1 MVYRVVF
8 NYVDAK
14 MNQVKVYFKIYI
26 FFLITKFYDNLMIFE
41 HQVLQKQIQLVQH
54 SLCNMTSSAL
64 SLDIRNAIISLWS
77 YFQRLWPKSY
87 GPSSLPDLNII
98 CFKFSQILFNFLNS
112 LIYWKIMKI
121 FKYLACTCPAHFWSC
136 MFQSKAKKSDGQV
149 AKIVRTNSGL
159 SWLLGVNIL

>member
-1 MVYRVVF
+1 
-8 NYVDAK
+8 
-14 MNQVKVYFKIYI
+14 
-26 FFLITKFYDNLMIFE
+26 MIFE
-41 HQVLQKQIQLVQH
+41 HQVLQKKIQLVQH

-112 LIYWKIMKI
+112 LIYWKVMKI

-136 MFQSKAKKSDGQV
+136 MFQSKAKKNDGQV
-149 AKIVRTNSGL
+149 AKILRTDSGL
-159 SWLLGVNIL
+159 SWLLGWIYYRHSNFSGGEMS

>member
-1 MVYRVVF
+1 
-8 NYVDAK
+8 
-14 MNQVKVYFKIYI
+14 
-26 FFLITKFYDNLMIFE
+26 MIFE
-41 HQVLQKQIQLVQH
+41 HQVLQKKIQLVKH
-54 SLCNMTSSAL
+54 SLCNMTSSAP

-121 FKYLACTCPAHFWSC
+121 FKNLACHLCIQHIFEAACFSLKP
-136 MFQSKAKKSDGQV
+136 KKYDGQV
-149 AKIVRTNSGL
+149 AKILRTDSGP
-159 SWLLGVNIL
+159 SWLLGVDIL

>member
-1 MVYRVVF
+1 M
-8 NYVDAK
+8 DAK
-14 MNQVKVYFKIYI
+14 TNQVEVYFTT
-26 FFLITKFYDNLMIFE
+26 FFLNFQSFMIILWYLSIRFCRKKISWSNT
-41 HQVLQKQIQLVQH
+41 VFA
-54 SLCNMTSSAL
+54 SAL
-64 SLDIRNAIISLWS
+64 SHDIRNAIISLWS

-136 MFQSKAKKSDGQV
+136 MFQSKAKK
-149 AKIVRTNSGL
+149 I
-159 SWLLGVNIL
+159 

>member
-1 MVYRVVF
+1 
-8 NYVDAK
+8 
-14 MNQVKVYFKIYI
+14 
-26 FFLITKFYDNLMIFE
+26 MIFE
-41 HQVLQKQIQLVQH
+41 HQVLQKKIQLVQH

-77 YFQRLWPKSY
+77 YFQR
-87 GPSSLPDLNII
+87 PSSLPDLNII

-136 MFQSKAKKSDGQV
+136 MFQSKAKKMWWASSQNPKNRLRAVV
-149 AKIVRTNSGL
+149 AAGGGYIIDIQIFLVEKCHRLMEIKGFGHKFLNNLRIRASFRPHN
-159 SWLLGVNIL
+159 